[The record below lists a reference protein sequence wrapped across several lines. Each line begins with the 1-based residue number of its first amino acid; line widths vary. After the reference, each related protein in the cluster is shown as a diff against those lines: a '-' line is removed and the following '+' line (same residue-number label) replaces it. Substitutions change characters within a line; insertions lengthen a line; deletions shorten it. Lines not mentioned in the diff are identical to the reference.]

1 MFLVQC
7 FWRVIYLFKFGSIF
21 HFKKGLLLMLN
32 EKKKVAEL
40 IDAIKGD
47 EKRVFKTAIDIYE
60 KLKNAESYKLVANSN
75 YLRNRIDTNFE
86 FLYNKDNYE
95 DGYLDVRIGMVA
107 NVVLL
112 QIALEKRMN
121 EAVINSIENNFTE
134 HIYAIMTIYCTL
146 KANNLKKLLNAYFNE
161 MRHIV
166 NEIYKISNDERS
178 KTIMLKAIN
187 LRSKDISVK
196 VIKSAQKK
204 AMEGMDE

>member
-1 MFLVQC
+1 M
-7 FWRVIYLFKFGSIF
+7 
-21 HFKKGLLLMLN
+21 
-32 EKKKVAEL
+32 
-40 IDAIKGD
+40 
-47 EKRVFKTAIDIYE
+47 
-60 KLKNAESYKLVANSN
+60 VANSN